1 MIRVGLGP
9 WGKGIPMMKSD
20 EVVARFTR
28 RAEKLRN
35 IASNV
40 KDREIRSAML
50 TWATDYD
57 RLAERA
63 IELSSQLDRKYRAG
77 GAPVVKSGP
86 ALPARE
92 PGTGDLVHSID
103 RQSATARRSWW
114 RRTAALHHLGYGLT
128 AVVALAVIA
137 HTLHGGKPGQIP

>member
-1 MIRVGLGP
+1 
-9 WGKGIPMMKSD
+9 MMKSD

-50 TWATDYD
+50 TWAADYD

-63 IELSSQLDRKYRAG
+63 IELSSELDQKYRAR
-77 GAPVVKSGP
+77 GARVVKNGA
-86 ALPARE
+86 ALPAGE
-92 PGTGDLVHSID
+92 PGAGELVQSAGP
-103 RQSATARRSWW
+103 QSATARRSWW
-114 RRTAALHHLGYGLT
+114 RKTAALHQLGYGLT
-128 AVVALAVIA
+128 AVFALAVIA